1 MSVLIAA
8 NLEPDDPDI
17 SSESRIPSPFAF
29 HPSMN
34 HQSPVHTLQ
43 ASEEL
48 RHWVRD
54 AGRLYDTLTARLQR
68 MKKPG
73 PGRDDR
79 IDRDCGFFDVTPAMA
94 KWLEKLQGQTARW
107 IWAVQNTTTPE
118 GLCRVSLWSA
128 YGELLFARQRRRH
141 ALLVLEQRLSKPM
154 VKKLQDGKAL
164 SLE

>member
-1 MSVLIAA
+1 
-8 NLEPDDPDI
+8 
-17 SSESRIPSPFAF
+17 
-29 HPSMN
+29 MN

-107 IWAVQNTTTPE
+107 IWAVRKLDTRPSGFAVAWMLKDPGIENTTTPE